1 MEMTGAEA
9 ILACL
14 KEEQVPVVFGYP
26 GGAVLGLYDAIYKT
40 KFPHILTGH
49 EQGAIHAAD
58 GYARATGKVGVCIAT
73 SGPGVC
79 NMVTGIATAHMDSI
93 PLVIISGQ
101 VATSLIGQDAFQE
114 ADTAGITT
122 SITKYNYLVRR
133 VENLPQVLKEAF
145 YIARTGR
152 PGPVLIDIVTDVFDA
167 KLDFKY
173 PESVHMLGYQGGLHP
188 RRSDVER
195 AAEALRRAHRPVIMA
210 GGGVILSE
218 TAPELTRLAEET
230 GIPVVTTLMGKGAV
244 PDSLPQNLGMLGMH
258 GGYAANQAV
267 SGCDLLLAFGVRFD
281 ERSTAKASLFAPAA
295 RIVHFNVEPGEINKI
310 IPVQVA
316 VPGSLQESLPL
327 LRQLVEPFAGE
338 CRQAFAPWREQA
350 EEMKREVPFSAHHCS
365 GGISPEVALKEA
377 AKRAPKDTIVVTD
390 VGQHQMWAA
399 QFFPT
404 EQPRHFLTS
413 GGLGTMGFGLPA
425 ALGAKVGEPDKTVL
439 LITGDGSILMNCQ
452 EFTTLP
458 TYGIHVKTLV
468 LRNGQLGMVR
478 QLQGLFRGGRYSQT
492 KLIHKPSM
500 AAIAE
505 AMGIPSRSISRPEEL
520 AEGLDFLFNTED
532 SALLEVTIPED
543 ERVYPVVPGSKGL
556 DQMILG
562 PEETEGGKP

>member
-14 KEEQVPVVFGYP
+14 KAEQVPVVFGYP

-40 KFPHILTGH
+40 NFPHILTGH

-79 NMVTGIATAHMDSI
+79 NMVMGIATANMDSI

-122 SITKYNYLVRR
+122 PITKYNYLVRK

-167 KLDFKY
+167 RLDFQY
-173 PESVHMLGYQGGLHP
+173 PQEVHLLGYQGSLHP
-188 RRSDVER
+188 RQSDVRR
-195 AAEALRRAHRPVIMA
+195 AAEAFRRAHRPVIMA
-210 GGGVILSE
+210 GGGVILSG
-218 TAPELTRLAEET
+218 TGGVLTELARKT

-258 GGYAANQAV
+258 GSYAANMAV

-316 VPGSLQESLPL
+316 VPGDLQESLPL
-327 LRQLVEPFAGE
+327 FASLVEPLAE
-338 CRQAFAPWREQA
+338 AVKEQTAPWREQG
-350 EEMKREVPFSAHHCS
+350 EEMKREVPCSAHGCT
-365 GGISPEVALKEA
+365 GGISPETALKQA
-377 AKRAPKDTIVVTD
+377 AARAPQDTLVVTD

-425 ALGAKVGEPDKTVL
+425 ALGAKVGKPDKTVL

-458 TYGIHVKTLV
+458 TYGIQVKTIV

-492 KLIHKPSM
+492 KLIRKPSM
-500 AAIAE
+500 AKIAE
-505 AMGIPSRSISRPEEL
+505 AMGIHSRSISWPEEL
-520 AEGLDFLFNTED
+520 AAGLEFLFGSEE
-532 SALLEVTIPED
+532 SALLEITIPED
-543 ERVYPVVPGSKGL
+543 ERVYPMVPGSKGL

-562 PEETEGGKP
+562 PEEK